1 MNNFLIVG
9 NLTKDPV
16 LRKTDNDVSVCSF
29 DVAVNRD
36 YENSNGERDVDF
48 FKVVVWRNK
57 ADTCAEFLKKGSKVC
72 VVGSLYTSSYV
83 GEDEVKRTSYEL
95 VASSVEFLSSKKSET
110 SKRPAGADRFD
121 KSEVSPSEVI
131 PSDVTLS
138 EGLPF

>member
-110 SKRPAGADRFD
+110 SNHPAGADRFD
-121 KSEVSPSEVI
+121 KPETVPSGYN
-131 PSDVTLS
+131 PS
-138 EGLPF
+138 